1 MEKGTV
7 MKLLIFVLSD
17 LEKLQPILKQF
28 KDQNIPGATILDST
42 GMGRELVDHDE
53 FSIFGSMR
61 QLISHN
67 TQHTKTLF
75 MVVEE
80 QEVKIITTIIE
91 HVVGSL
97 ETPDSGILFTLP
109 IDFVKGLKRVK

>member
-1 MEKGTV
+1 

-17 LEKLQPILKQF
+17 VEKLQPLLKQF
-28 KDQNIPGATILDST
+28 KEKNIPGATILDST

-53 FSIFGSMR
+53 FSIFGSMKK
-61 QLISHN
+61 LISHD
-67 TQHTKTLF
+67 TEHTKTLF

-80 QEVKIITTIIE
+80 QDVAIITSTIE
-91 HVVGSL
+91 DVVGSL

-109 IDFVKGLKRVK
+109 IDWVKGLKRLK